1 MIRQFGKGVRMR
13 KLIFIFIAL
22 ALAACSSAN
31 PSEIERNRQKWQDSA
46 VLHYRFSLFVGCFC
60 VFSQDM
66 PLNIEV
72 KDGKVVSMEYQSGK
86 AIDEGSR
93 DLFRRYEIIDQIFV
107 ELEKDLNGEA
117 DEVTVAYDSTY
128 GFPAQVNID
137 FIKNAVDDE
146 VTLNIS
152 AFEKLP

>member
-1 MIRQFGKGVRMR
+1 MR
-13 KLIFIFIAL
+13 KLIFIVIAL
-22 ALAACSSAN
+22 ALAACSMGN
-31 PSEIERNRQKWQDSA
+31 PSELARNQQKWQDANVS
-46 VLHYRFSLFVGCFC
+46 HYRFSLFVGCFC

-72 KDGKVVSMEYQSGK
+72 QDGQVVSMEYQSGN

-93 DLFRRYEIIDQIFV
+93 DLFRRYETIDQIFA

-117 DEVTVAYDSTY
+117 DEITVAYDSTY
-128 GFPAQVNID
+128 GYPAQVSID
-137 FIKNAVDDE
+137 FIKDAVDDE